1 MTHDDGFF
9 VGPDVAP
16 NKYRLME
23 CLGAGGEGEVWTAD
37 LALSGLGRRRVA
49 VKILRDDL
57 IGRDDASW
65 ERHADL
71 LRSVSHPGLVRVVEV
86 FTGVRR
92 HRLNE
97 PQTALH
103 RYVVMDLVEGET
115 LRDWLAEHP
124 DSTLTRRLQRLWNVA
139 AALDEMHSGDQTVL
153 PVAHGDVKPG
163 NIVIRKDGTTVLVD
177 LGLMRIADGTVVAGR
192 TAPYAAPELFR
203 PGAVTSPAAD
213 RLRSPPLWRT

>member
-1 MTHDDGFF
+1 MTHDDGFY
-9 VGPDVAP
+9 VGPPASP

-37 LALSGLGRRRVA
+37 LVLSKRGRRRVA
-49 VKILRDDL
+49 VKIVRDDL

-86 FTGVRR
+86 FTGIRR

-97 PQTALH
+97 PRAGLH
-103 RYVVMDLVEGET
+103 RYVVMDLIEGET

-124 DSTLTRRLQRLWNVA
+124 DSTLTGRLKRLRNVA
-139 AALDEMHSGDQTVL
+139 AALDDMHSGDQTVL

-163 NIVIRKDGTTVLVD
+163 NIVIREDGTTVLVD
-177 LGLMRIADGTVVAGR
+177 LGLMRIADGTVVAGA

-203 PGAVTSPAAD
+203 PGAVTSTIGD
-213 RLRSPPLWRT
+213 VLIDVISNF